1 MKSNILRGAMLSLGV
16 LLVMPFATHANEP
29 GATGSSGTIVD
40 ETTLGNMKRAF
51 AEMPVACRKSAQ
63 QGLRA
68 SVGYR
73 GAANGLWSAELG
85 HALVSY
91 VVATGNLAIGWQS
104 LAGSKGILWHASA
117 DQLACPQ
124 PPYR

>member
-1 MKSNILRGAMLSLGV
+1 MRSNILCSAMLSLGAFV
-16 LLVMPFATHANEP
+16 ATPYATQANEP
-29 GATGSSGTIVD
+29 GATGSPGTRVD
-40 ETTLGNMKRAF
+40 ETTLGPMKQAF

-63 QGLRA
+63 QGLRV

-73 GAANGLWSAELG
+73 GPANGLWSAELG

-104 LAGSKGILWHASA
+104 VPGSKGILWHASA